1 MCPNEQRDS
10 GRRGSPNNTL
20 PWLFPSHHRSHQPT
34 TTWSPQSQRS
44 TEAQG
49 QARTQIKDS
58 EEGLPCLGPSWG
70 CHTRASTPVSRCE
83 THQDGST
90 VAHLLDGELL
100 PRGMGHF
107 MGCGARAFQDCTR
120 LTTGCLGKAPEVGKG
135 VDLGDLGMNECGE
148 NRQVRGYK
156 RLVTCNQLA
165 VRYTCLATPRLIFLL
180 NLFLTLSL
188 HEVLCSLCMCVYR
201 GLSAEMQLLESDHGW
216 EGPCVHGMS
225 AGVWESVRVQAKREL
240 N

>member
-1 MCPNEQRDS
+1 
-10 GRRGSPNNTL
+10 
-20 PWLFPSHHRSHQPT
+20 
-34 TTWSPQSQRS
+34 
-44 TEAQG
+44 
-49 QARTQIKDS
+49 
-58 EEGLPCLGPSWG
+58 
-70 CHTRASTPVSRCE
+70 
-83 THQDGST
+83 
-90 VAHLLDGELL
+90 
-100 PRGMGHF
+100 MGHF

-180 NLFLTLSL
+180 NLFPTLSL
-188 HEVLCSLCMCVYR
+188 REVLCSLCMCVYR

-225 AGVWESVRVQAKREL
+225 AGVWECASASKEGAELAGKEVNGPEGLSVSRGKNTGKLATGDQGQKYVYFPPCLTRRPLLCSAR
-240 N
+240 